1 MNPRVPVLNPDGS
14 PAMPTLASRARRWV
28 RDGLAIGKWNDLGV
42 YYVQLLVAPSDT
54 KTQPIALGCDPGKS
68 YSGFGVQSAQATLF
82 RGHAVLPF
90 QRVKERLGS
99 AVIKNGKVIQNVR
112 GRALQRRVRR
122 GRRINRKL
130 PFELRNH
137 RQKRFNN
144 RIKSKLPPSILASRL
159 MEIRIVKELCSIFP
173 ISDIVYEVVKADVD
187 LTSGRKSAK
196 SGKGFSPVMSGQYWA
211 IGELEKLAPV
221 KKMYGW
227 QKNGNG
233 TSQIRKYLGLFKDK
247 QNKKNPVPETHAV
260 DGVALAASEFIEFK
274 PFHTK
279 NSQGHEWKGK
289 VTITDSIFRVIT
301 RPQYYRRALHFDNPK
316 KGGSRKRKGG
326 TITPF
331 GCLGARSLG
340 DEASPGSHR
349 FRAGDYVEAIK
360 AGVIYRGWI
369 GGYTNSKTK
378 AVSIYDINWK
388 RIGQFSPNKT
398 KLLRRSNKLC
408 VA

>member
-1 MNPRVPVLNPDGS
+1 MNSRVPVVNPNGS
-14 PAMPTLASRARRWV
+14 PAMPTKCSRARRWV
-28 RDGLAIGKWNDLGV
+28 KDAKAIGKWNDLGV
-42 YYVQLLVAPSDT
+42 YYVQLLVEPSDT
-54 KTQPIALGCDPGKS
+54 KTQPISLGCDPGQS
-68 YSGFGVQSAQATLF
+68 YSGFGVQSSLATLF

-99 AVIKNGKVIQNVR
+99 AVIKNGKVIKNVFS
-112 GRALQRRVRR
+112 RALQRRVRR
-122 GRRINRKL
+122 GRRINRNL
-130 PFELRNH
+130 PFHLRNH

-173 ISDIVYEVVKADVD
+173 ISNIVYEIVKADVD
-187 LTSGRKSAK
+187 LTSNRKSAR
-196 SGKGFSPVMSGQYWA
+196 SGKGFSPVMVAQYWA
-211 IGELEKLAPV
+211 IEQLEKLAPV

-227 QKNGNG
+227 QKDGNG

-260 DGVALAASEFIEFK
+260 DGVALAASEFIGFRA
-274 PFHTK
+274 FHTK
-279 NSQGHEWKGK
+279 NSHGHSWKGK

-301 RPQYYRRALHFDNPK
+301 RPQYYRRALHFDNPQ

-331 GCLGARSLG
+331 VY
-340 DEASPGSHR
+340 
-349 FRAGDYVEAIK
+349 RAGDYVEAEK
-360 AGVIYRGWI
+360 AGIKYRGWI
-369 GGYTNSKTK
+369 GGFTNTEKSQKLS
-378 AVSIYDINWK
+378 VYDLNWK
-388 RIGQFSPNKT
+388 RIGQFSLSKV

-408 VA
+408 IA